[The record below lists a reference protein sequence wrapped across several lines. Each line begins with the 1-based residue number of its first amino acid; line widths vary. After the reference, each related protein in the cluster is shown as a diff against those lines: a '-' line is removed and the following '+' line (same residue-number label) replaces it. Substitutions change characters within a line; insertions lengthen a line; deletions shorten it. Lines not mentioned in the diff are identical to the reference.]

1 MTNAEF
7 TEFVERYQ
15 RYVFTICFQLV
26 RDRGEA
32 QNLAQEAFLSAY
44 RHIDSCA
51 PEHYRPWL
59 ARIAANKAKDAL
71 KSAYHRRVQAPG
83 DEEMDRLPAGKTPE
97 ELFDSQEAAQAAR
110 REILA
115 LREPYHEVA
124 RMYFLEERSVD
135 EIAAALGRPKKTVQ
149 TQIYRARIQLRER
162 LQEVEP

>member
-83 DEEMDRLPAGKTPE
+83 DEEMDRLTRDLGPD
-97 ELFDSQEAAQAAR
+97 ELARCITYVDEAAQTTGNKNKWKDWNLVIR
-110 REILA
+110 KCSKGRWG
-115 LREPYHEVA
+115 
-124 RMYFLEERSVD
+124 LERTSAPAGGTKKSAT
-135 EIAAALGRPKKTVQ
+135 AAAPARPPATKGPS
-149 TQIYRARIQLRER
+149 AW
-162 LQEVEP
+162 